1 MRAGRVVALWLGAY
15 DYEALSVG
23 FSIGIYGLIG
33 IKYVLAALNKYAAII
48 VNERGKIVLS
58 CLWFLVLSGPV
69 LFGGVWLFLQ
79 PFPKTTWYGRLIYV
93 VVAIGLVIAGS
104 QGGGQH
110 WLACRARYINCHLM
124 QGGIGA
130 GALSECRP
138 VPVWASA
145 GGEPCLC
152 HSFELQG

>member
-1 MRAGRVVALWLGAY
+1 VALWLGAY

-58 CLWFLVLSGPV
+58 CLVPGPQWTGVVRRSVAFSTALPKNNVVWTADIRSCSNRSG
-69 LFGGVWLFLQ
+69 
-79 PFPKTTWYGRLIYV
+79 YCRL
-93 VVAIGLVIAGS
+93 

-124 QGGIGA
+124 QSGIGA

>member
-23 FSIGIYGLIG
+23 FAIGIYGLIG

-69 LFGGVWLFLQ
+69 LLGGVWLFLQ

-93 VVAIGLVIAGS
+93 VVAIGLVIAGFREAVS
-104 QGGGQH
+104 IGSH
-110 WLACRARYINCHLM
+110 AARDTST
-124 QGGIGA
+124 A
-130 GALSECRP
+130 T
-138 VPVWASA
+138 
-145 GGEPCLC
+145 
-152 HSFELQG
+152 

>member
-1 MRAGRVVALWLGAY
+1 LGTPGKRSTKLQLACGSAFHFTRRRIFASHEGRQSCGAVAQ
-15 DYEALSVG
+15 ALSVG
-23 FSIGIYGLIG
+23 FAIGIYGLIG

-93 VVAIGLVIAGS
+93 VVAIGLVIAGFREAVS
-104 QGGGQH
+104 IGSH
-110 WLACRARYINCHLM
+110 AARDTST
-124 QGGIGA
+124 A
-130 GALSECRP
+130 T
-138 VPVWASA
+138 
-145 GGEPCLC
+145 
-152 HSFELQG
+152 